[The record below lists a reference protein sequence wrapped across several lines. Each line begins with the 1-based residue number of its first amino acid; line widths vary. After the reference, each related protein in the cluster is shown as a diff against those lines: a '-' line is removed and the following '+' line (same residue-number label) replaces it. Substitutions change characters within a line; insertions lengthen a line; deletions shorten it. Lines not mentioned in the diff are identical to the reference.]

1 MQSSRDEV
9 NSMDL
14 QTIALEDIINFY
26 KQYGIIAGS
35 EEECPPVPTAFDD
48 IPLTYSSSTSP
59 QL

>member
-1 MQSSRDEV
+1 
-9 NSMDL
+9 MDL

-26 KQYGIIAGS
+26 KQYGIIADS